1 MRLRSISLLRRA
13 AVAGVRP
20 MSTRAS
26 LFYQSANVAAS
37 LRSTGSVGT
46 NRDAEGSDAEFFG
59 VDPSPTEVEV
69 RSARGQRFT
78 LDDNGFMLVEH
89 VWRHIDYFDNAS
101 ILNEY
106 YGECERLVAEH
117 TGASR
122 VLAFDHN
129 LRARQRKA
137 QRQTLEAGGNAIQE
151 PLITYGVHNDYT
163 LESAPRR
170 IEQLAQPLKVNDT
183 LRGRTN
189 APPPLQPDQLERL
202 LAGRWQFVNV
212 WRNVSANAPVER
224 HPLALCDA
232 ASVAPE
238 DLVTFEIRYADRVGE
253 NYLARHAAAHRWYYF
268 PRMTRDEAVLIK
280 CWDSRGAHFFAPE
293 DEARARAAA
302 TVPAT
307 FSLHTGF
314 EDPAT
319 PEDAPYINNK
329 MHRRISRPWS

>member
-1 MRLRSISLLRRA
+1 
-13 AVAGVRP
+13 
-20 MSTRAS
+20 MSTRA
-26 LFYQSANVAAS
+26 LLYYQSPSVVPS
-37 LRSTGSVGT
+37 LRSTGRVGT
-46 NRDAEGSDAEFFG
+46 NRDAEGSDNEFFG

-69 RSARGQRFT
+69 HNARRQRFT
-78 LDDNGFMLVEH
+78 LDDNGFTLVEH
-89 VWRHIDYFDNAS
+89 AWRHIDYFDNAA
-101 ILNEY
+101 ILNTY
-106 YGECERLVAEH
+106 YTECEDLVAKH

-137 QRQTLEAGGNAIQE
+137 QGQNLEAGGNAIQE

-189 APPPLQPDQLERL
+189 APPPLRPDQLEHL

-212 WRNVSANAPVER
+212 WRNVSADAPVER

-253 NYLARHAAAHRWYYF
+253 VQLKTDARTSMPRYHSVLIATNVPLLPSLGAELPCSACSRASMVLFSADDTRRGGADQMLGLAR
-268 PRMTRDEAVLIK
+268 
-280 CWDSRGAHFFAPE
+280 RGLCQSEGCSGHGPGH
-293 DEARARAAA
+293 
-302 TVPAT
+302 V
-307 FSLHTGF
+307 
-314 EDPAT
+314 
-319 PEDAPYINNK
+319 
-329 MHRRISRPWS
+329 